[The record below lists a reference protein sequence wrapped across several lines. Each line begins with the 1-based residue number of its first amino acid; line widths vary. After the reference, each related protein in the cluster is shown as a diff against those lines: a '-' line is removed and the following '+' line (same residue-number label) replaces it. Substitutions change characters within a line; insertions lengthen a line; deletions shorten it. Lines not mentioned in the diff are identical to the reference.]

1 MIIVL
6 TTVSDT
12 DQAEAIGTRL
22 IESRLAACVQE
33 VAIHSRYHWEGEIQ
47 SESEILLLIKTA
59 ADREP
64 EVVALLEEI
73 HPYDVPEIVVVA
85 ADRVSDPYR
94 AWLVAGTRSPEDD

>member
-1 MIIVL
+1 MVIVL
-6 TTVSDT
+6 TTVSDSE
-12 DQAEAIGTRL
+12 QAEAIGTRL

-33 VAIHSRYHWEGEIQ
+33 VAIISRYRWEGKIQ

-59 ADREP
+59 ADRVP

-85 ADRVSDPYR
+85 ADRVSDGYL
-94 AWLVAGTRSPEDD
+94 AWPVAGTRSVDGD